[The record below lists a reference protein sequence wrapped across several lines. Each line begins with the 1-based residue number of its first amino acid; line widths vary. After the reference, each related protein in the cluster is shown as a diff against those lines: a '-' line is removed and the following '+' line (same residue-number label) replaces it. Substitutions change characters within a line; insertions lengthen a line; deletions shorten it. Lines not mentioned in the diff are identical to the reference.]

1 MCGIIEGVI
10 AGGAVL
16 SAIGNVKQGY
26 DQRAAARQ
34 AAKDT
39 LQSAEEEASD
49 KLQRA
54 ALDAGAIAAQG
65 ASIAASQVAAIGGS
79 NVSGGT
85 TGGKV
90 AESMIAAGLDQ
101 TTIKANAARDAW
113 SGKAQA
119 RRQADALE
127 KQGKNAV
134 VNGWLGAIGGIAGG
148 AGQVAAY
155 NGRSYKADE

>member
-54 ALDAGAIAAQG
+54 ASDAGAIAAQG

-90 AESMIAAGLDQ
+90 IESAIASGVDQ
-101 TTIKANAARDAW
+101 AQLKANAARDAF

-119 RRQADALE
+119 RRQANALE

-134 VNGWLGAIGGIAGG
+134 INGWLGAVGGLASGG
-148 AGQVAAY
+148 GQVAAY
-155 NGRSYKADE
+155 SGRSYKAGE